1 MVFLRPTDQ
10 RRVITLPNIAQLRME
25 LREGGG
31 GGAEHRLSDSE
42 SKLLTA
48 MQTKTTTDPEQGLC
62 GSKTQVQ
69 PWFPRLALLGPPVGA
84 GDREEPPAP
93 LPGLP
98 AFPL

>member
-1 MVFLRPTDQ
+1 
-10 RRVITLPNIAQLRME
+10 
-25 LREGGG
+25 
-31 GGAEHRLSDSE
+31 
-42 SKLLTA
+42 